1 MAPVLRSLFAMLLRL
16 ASLALALT
24 ATACTAGFGMSGR
37 GLVGI
42 APTPVMVGAVG
53 AGGVGAGGGGGGGG
67 AYAEVSVHVQFFG
80 VPLDGAQ
87 DVVFVLD
94 RSGSMGGVSAGFAGS
109 QVGMSQTGAVLASIG
124 GTLANSAAG
133 GPLPTK
139 LAAAKEE
146 LVNTLRAMPDGTRFD
161 IIWFDDSLKAL
172 SPHMMVLEPRTRAAV
187 EAFIRGIDTGGST
200 AAVPALELAYSIGA
214 ARVVLLSDGLANTG
228 GGADALLSN
237 ARAEIRRGVRFDTVG
252 LGIDQDASLLQ
263 RLAAESGG
271 VAMLR

>member
-1 MAPVLRSLFAMLLRL
+1 MLLRL

-24 ATACTAGFGMSGR
+24 ATACTAGFGLNGR

-42 APTPVMVGAVG
+42 APTPVMVG
-53 AGGVGAGGGGGGGG
+53 GGGGGGGG
-67 AYAEVSVHVQFFG
+67 GGYAEVSVHVQFFG

-94 RSGSMGGVSAGFAGS
+94 RSGSMSGVSAGFAGS
-109 QVGMSQTGAVLASIG
+109 QVGMSKTGAVLAGLG
-124 GTLANSAAG
+124 GSLVNSAAG

-139 LAAAKEE
+139 LEAAKQE
-146 LVNTLRAMPDGTRFD
+146 LVGTLRAMPDGTRFN

-172 SPHMMVLEPRTRAAV
+172 SPRMMVLEPRTRGAV
-187 EAFIRGIDTGGST
+187 EAFVMGIDTGGST

-214 ARVVLLSDGLANTG
+214 ARIILLSDGLANTG
-228 GGADALLSN
+228 GSGDTLLSN
-237 ARAEIRRGVRFDTVG
+237 ARSEMRRGVRFDTIG

-263 RLAAESGG
+263 TLAAESGG
-271 VAMLR
+271 VAMMR